1 MKRILNKYDVLKLG
15 HKLHQLQKRLKRAI
29 ENGYPAAKID
39 ERSRR
44 IKKIQNEIKQ
54 ATA

>member
-29 ENGYPAAKID
+29 ENGYPESKID
-39 ERSRR
+39 ERTRR
-44 IKKIQNEIKQ
+44 IKKLQNEIKQ
-54 ATA
+54 ATT

>member
-15 HKLHQLQKRLKRAI
+15 HKLHQLQKRLSRAI
-29 ENGYPAAKID
+29 ANGYPQSKID
-39 ERSRR
+39 ERTRR
-44 IKKIQNEIKQ
+44 IRRIQEEIKQ